1 MNKFLT
7 DKVNNLQASA
17 TLAMA
22 AKARELK
29 SKGIDVIGLSLGEP
43 DFNIPD
49 FIKEAAINAIN
60 DNYNSYTPVDG
71 YVDLKKAISRKFSRD
86 NNLNY
91 SISQIVVST
100 GGGII
105 LKNKDL
111 LKQTFNIYLK
121 CDLETLIKRTSRNK
135 NRPLLK
141 NNVEKNIKILFND
154 RKEIYNEI
162 SDFTI
167 NATSNTQKTIKTI
180 LERLN

>member
-1 MNKFLT
+1 MVKKNFEKICMIGMPGSGKSTIGRALSDYLKFDFYDT
-7 DKVNNLQASA
+7 DEQIEIESQ
-17 TLAMA
+17 
-22 AKARELK
+22 
-29 SKGIDVIGLSLGEP
+29 SKIKDI
-43 DFNIPD
+43 
-49 FIKEAAINAIN
+49 FIKEGEEHFRKLERSIFKKLI
-60 DNYNSYTPVDG
+60 
-71 YVDLKKAISRKFSRD
+71 LKKK
-86 NNLNY
+86 
-91 SISQIVVST
+91 IVVST

-111 LKQTFNIYLK
+111 LNQTFNIYLK

-154 RKEIYNEI
+154 RKEIYNET

-180 LERLN
+180 LEHLNQ

>member
-1 MNKFLT
+1 MVKKNFEKICIIGMPGSGKSTIGRALSDYLKFDFYDTDEQIEIESQSKIKHLFNKEGEEHFRKLERSIF
-7 DKVNNLQASA
+7 KKLI
-17 TLAMA
+17 
-22 AKARELK
+22 LK
-29 SKGIDVIGLSLGEP
+29 NKII
-43 DFNIPD
+43 I
-49 FIKEAAINAIN
+49 
-60 DNYNSYTPVDG
+60 
-71 YVDLKKAISRKFSRD
+71 
-86 NNLNY
+86 
-91 SISQIVVST
+91 ST

-162 SDFTI
+162 SDLTI
-167 NATSNTQKTIKTI
+167 NATSNTQKTITTI
-180 LERLN
+180 LENLNQ

>member
-1 MNKFLT
+1 MVKKKFE
-7 DKVNNLQASA
+7 K
-17 TLAMA
+17 
-22 AKARELK
+22 
-29 SKGIDVIGLSLGEP
+29 ICVIGMPGSGKSTIGRVLSDHLKFEFY
-43 DFNIPD
+43 DTDEQIE
-49 FIKEAAINAIN
+49 IESQSKIN
-60 DNYNSYTPVDG
+60 DIFNKKGEEYFRKLERSIFKKLI
-71 YVDLKKAISRKFSRD
+71 LKKK
-86 NNLNY
+86 
-91 SISQIVVST
+91 IVVST

-154 RKEIYNEI
+154 RKEIYNEV

-180 LERLN
+180 LEYLNQ